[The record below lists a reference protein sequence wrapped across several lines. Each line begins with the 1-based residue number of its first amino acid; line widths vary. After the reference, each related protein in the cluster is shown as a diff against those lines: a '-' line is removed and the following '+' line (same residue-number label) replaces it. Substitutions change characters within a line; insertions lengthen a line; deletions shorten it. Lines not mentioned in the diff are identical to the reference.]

1 MNTSRIRD
9 LAKQQGK
16 SVTYICKLINRPK
29 YYLNDVDKK
38 PDRMISNEDLKTLAI
53 NLGTTVEYLKGETN
67 DPLFHLSSVGLT
79 TEPYEKN
86 CKRPIF
92 GHASAGKGVI
102 AQQEAL
108 GYEQVDP
115 EYDCDD
121 CFWLQ
126 VDGDSMSPV
135 LDDHDLVLV
144 KKDTPPET
152 DTLMVVIVD
161 DEEGFVKK
169 ISIDEDTV
177 TLRSFNPHYPPR
189 VFGGVE
195 IGRLRFVGRVMEL
208 KRRFA

>member
-16 SVTYICKLINRPK
+16 SVTYICKLIDRPK

-38 PDRMISNEDLKTLAI
+38 PDRMISDEDLKTLAI
-53 NLGTTVEYLKGETN
+53 NLGTTADYLKGETD
-67 DPLFHLSSVGLT
+67 DPRFHLSSVGLT

-161 DEEGFVKK
+161 DEK
-169 ISIDEDTV
+169 DL
-177 TLRSFNPHYPPR
+177 LRKS
-189 VFGGVE
+189 V
-195 IGRLRFVGRVMEL
+195 LMKL
-208 KRRFA
+208 L

>member
-53 NLGTTVEYLKGETN
+53 NLGTTAEYLKGETD

-144 KKDTPPET
+144 KRIHPLKQILLWLLLLMTKKDLLRKSA
-152 DTLMVVIVD
+152 LM
-161 DEEGFVKK
+161 K
-169 ISIDEDTV
+169 I
-177 TLRSFNPHYPPR
+177 L
-189 VFGGVE
+189 
-195 IGRLRFVGRVMEL
+195 
-208 KRRFA
+208 